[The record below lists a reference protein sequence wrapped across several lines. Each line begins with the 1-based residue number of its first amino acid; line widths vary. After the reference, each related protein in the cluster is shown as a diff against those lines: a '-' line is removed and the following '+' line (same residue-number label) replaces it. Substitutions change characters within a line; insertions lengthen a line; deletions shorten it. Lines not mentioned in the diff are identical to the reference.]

1 MKKEIKKNK
10 KIRYFVRNWSIVLY
24 SSISFAAL
32 LSIISTIFIFLD
44 YNKLPFLILLIVSIV
59 ILISSL
65 VVLFVYLGKMKAIT
79 YKNLYQRTISNLENI
94 EHYNFELAK
103 YDVEKFHE
111 FDELNNVIKHIQ
123 YNYDDIIIASVIKK
137 YDDYGFSYLREFGN
151 LEVIRAHDLVDQIP
165 SLLNTS
171 RTYRNLFFS
180 IKFAYILAIILNLP

>member
-1 MKKEIKKNK
+1 MKKEVKKNK
-10 KIRYFVRNWSIVLY
+10 KSRYFVRNWSIVLY

-32 LSIISTIFIFLD
+32 LTIISTIFIFLD

-65 VVLFVYLGKMKAIT
+65 VVLFVYLGKMKTIT

-103 YDVEKFHE
+103 YDVEKFNE

-137 YDDYGFSYLREFGN
+137 YDDYGFSYL
-151 LEVIRAHDLVDQIP
+151 
-165 SLLNTS
+165 
-171 RTYRNLFFS
+171 
-180 IKFAYILAIILNLP
+180 

>member
-1 MKKEIKKNK
+1 MKKENKRKTQKIK
-10 KIRYFVRNWSIVLY
+10 YFVRNWSITLYVL
-24 SSISFAAL
+24 IGVAL
-32 LSIISTIFIFLD
+32 TLIVISTIFLFLNYD
-44 YNKLPFLILLIVSIV
+44 KLVFLILLIVSSI
-59 ILISSL
+59 ILVSSITI
-65 VVLFVYLGKMKAIT
+65 LFIYLGKMSTIT

-94 EHYNFELAK
+94 EHYNFELVK

-180 IKFAYILAIILNLP
+180 I